1 MRWRL
6 LEHAIDKLSSINWNF
21 ENRNRYDHEDTWPIN
36 CRKYYSYPATFI
48 PEIPFSLIEI
58 LSKKGDKVLDPF
70 GGIGTTFLQALIQE
84 RRAFSIDNN
93 QIASHINKD
102 FFNLMNPNVNLEQ
115 SMLTFIERC
124 YRYVPGVGYSDGLN
138 ALRKELSD
146 WYHKDTLNEIAFL
159 IQQYDDVRKSQNQ
172 VEESL
177 FHLFLSN
184 ILTTVSSQNGGWAYM
199 ADNVKPHQDKIVYKP
214 AIERFI
220 MCMKQVV
227 RDFEEYKRLGGE
239 EYRRFFERISSTQCI
254 WNENFIGEENFFEKE
269 EIDLIVT
276 SPPYPK
282 MIDYIKSQRLTFYL
296 EESDL
301 NENLRMEIG
310 ARYLR
315 KKKETVPQYIES
327 MKKCNEKMYHLLKKK
342 GFLCYILPEF
352 SKENDNDKERR
363 KAIYEV
369 IEHCISLGFE
379 RVYEISRAIPGTQRA
394 NNIKW
399 ASLKKEKI
407 LVLEKK

>member
-115 SMLTFIERC
+115 SMRTFIERC
-124 YRYVPGVGYSDGLN
+124 AGYVPGVKYSDSLN
-138 ALRKELSD
+138 TLRKELSD

-159 IQQYDDVRKSQNQ
+159 IQQYDDVRKPQNQ
-172 VEESL
+172 LEESL
-177 FHLFLSN
+177 FHLCLSN

-227 RDFEEYKRLGGE
+227 RDFEEYKRFGGE

-301 NENLRMEIG
+301 KENLRMEIG

-315 KKKETVPQYIES
+315 NKKETVPQYIES
-327 MKKCNEKMYHLLKKK
+327 MKKCNEKMSHLLKKK

-352 SKENDNDKERR
+352 SEKNDEERS